1 MENPDK
7 RNTDFKKDLIEFG
20 KSGEMVV
27 ADFFKSKGY
36 EVTELNDNSDYDFIA
51 NNNYKEFKVEVKNDV
66 KCITPSLPY
75 LPTHDTGN
83 IFIEY
88 TSWGREAGIQTT
100 KADLYAYM
108 FGALKPRELW
118 LIPVDE
124 LKRLIENNKE
134 LVTTKDSGDE
144 GSGTEGY
151 LIPRWDYVNSFAV
164 YKEINGKWILHRNQN

>member
-7 RNTDFKKDLIEFG
+7 RDTEFGKDLNTYG
-20 KSGEMVV
+20 KSGELEV
-27 ADFFKSKGY
+27 AKFFKSKGY
-36 EVTELNDNSDYDFIA
+36 AVSELNGNSDYDFIA
-51 NNNYKEFKVEVKNDV
+51 SNKYKEFKVEVKNDN
-66 KCITPSLPY
+66 KCITPSIPNLPAF
-75 LPTHDTGN
+75 DTGN

-88 TSWGREAGIQTT
+88 TSWGRPAGIETT

-124 LKRLIENNKE
+124 LKELIKNNDDIP
-134 LVTTKDSGDE
+134 TTEDSGDE

-151 LIPRWDYVNSFAV
+151 LIPRFKYIDKFAV
-164 YKEINGKWILHRNQN
+164 YKEINGKWILHRTPN

>member
-7 RNTDFKKDLIEFG
+7 RDTNFRTDLEKYG
-20 KSGEMVV
+20 KAGELEV
-27 ADFFKSKGY
+27 AEFFKSKGY
-36 EVTELNDNSDYDFIA
+36 EVSELNNNSDFDFTA
-51 NNNYKEFKVEVKNDV
+51 SRPNKTFKVEVKNDV
-66 KCITPSLPY
+66 KCITPSLPH
-75 LPTHDTGN
+75 LPAFDTGN

-118 LIPVDE
+118 LIPVDD
-124 LKRLIENNKE
+124 LKKIIENNKE
-134 LVTTKDSGDE
+134 LKTTKDSGDE

-151 LIPRWDYVNSFAV
+151 LIPRWDYIDSFAV
-164 YKEINGKWILHRNQN
+164 YKEIEGKWVLHRNQN